1 MNMLTTSRTL
11 VDLHNGLRF
20 TESPRWHKGRL
31 WFIDIHGKAIKS
43 VNTEGQLR
51 TELELPFLPNALG
64 ITPEDHLLFS
74 DALARKVYRWD
85 GQQLQAYADLADQT
99 VFCLSDGIADAKGR
113 LYVGDI
119 GYNFFDPANQPVDTC
134 VLVKVEP
141 DGRSTVVADGLCFP
155 NGMVL
160 TPNGKTLVVAE
171 TMAQRLTAFDVAEDG
186 TLSGRRVWAQLPADS
201 HPDGIC
207 LDADGAIWVANPE
220 GHDKVLRVREGGEIT
235 HRVQVATDAYAVAMG
250 GSDGRQ
256 LFVCSSASHNPA
268 EIAQNPTARIEVLDV
283 AAKRF

>member
-20 TESPRWHKGRL
+20 SESPRWHKGQL
-31 WFIDIHGKAIKS
+31 WFIDIHGKAIKT
-43 VNTEGQLR
+43 VTAEGQLR
-51 TELELPFLPNALG
+51 TVLDLPFLPNALG

-85 GQQLQAYADLADQT
+85 GQQLRAYADLAQQT
-99 VFCLSDGIADAKGR
+99 VFCLSDGMADAKGR

-134 VLVKVEP
+134 VIVKVEP

-160 TPNGKTLVVAE
+160 TPDGKTLVVAE

-186 TLSGRRVWAQLPADS
+186 TLSGRRVWAQLPPDS

-207 LDADGAIWVANPE
+207 LDADGVIWVANPE
-220 GHDKVLRVREGGEIT
+220 GQDKVLRVLEGGEIT
-235 HRVQVATDAYAVAMG
+235 HRLQVASDAYAVAMG
-250 GSDGRQ
+250 GSNGRQ
-256 LFVCSSASHNPA
+256 LFVCTAASHNPA
-268 EIAQNPTARIEVLDV
+268 EIAQNPTARIEVLDL
-283 AAKRF
+283 AAKHL